1 MRNGNKWS
9 YENKV
14 KMVMEVYIQLAQIYD
29 VGLLFTNEKAKVVWY
44 KS

>member
-29 VGLLFTNEKAKVVWY
+29 VGLLFTNEKAKVV
-44 KS
+44 